1 MKFAPLLDESKLIR
15 YQIICYRSSIFNV
28 TIIWNRMMSQRNGI
42 MIPILLFMLLS
53 NGKPSLSNP
62 PDVTSS
68 NSKDL
73 TRYTCINQAD
83 KKKDQ
88 PIKPVWIHSSN
99 DAQNNI
105 GILDTPNFPNRFPL
119 PLRCMWIFDN
129 TGYTNNAKNNLFIY
143 FTRVR

>member
-1 MKFAPLLDESKLIR
+1 
-15 YQIICYRSSIFNV
+15 
-28 TIIWNRMMSQRNGI
+28 MMSQRNGI

-83 KKKDQ
+83 KKRDQ

-99 DAQNNI
+99 DAQNESR
-105 GILDTPNFPNRFPL
+105 LKL
-119 PLRCMWIFDN
+119 
-129 TGYTNNAKNNLFIY
+129 IY
-143 FTRVR
+143 LELSYPRKVDE